1 MTCNVW
7 RSRRA
12 HHCKVCGFCM
22 ERFDHHCEV
31 MGNCVAKRN
40 HVFFATFLVA
50 CQVACGMMLGG
61 VVWRLRSRYFPGD
74 DSLKDGETYV
84 LLVLGIVY
92 GYHVLLLVFGDLHCC
107 AVITDVTTKDCLS
120 DPTLK
125 HNLPCLP
132 GRRNPS
138 ALLVAWQVACFG
150 PWRWRNQAVAPYS
163 QQRDLSDPGAR
174 GGGVWSAVELT

>member
-1 MTCNVW
+1 MLTSLW
-7 RSRRA
+7 
-12 HHCKVCGFCM
+12 HDLPK
-22 ERFDHHCEV
+22 
-31 MGNCVAKRN
+31 
-40 HVFFATFLVA
+40 L
-50 CQVACGMMLGG
+50 QV
-61 VVWRLRSRYFPGD
+61 
-74 DSLKDGETYV
+74 
-84 LLVLGIVY
+84 
-92 GYHVLLLVFGDLHCC
+92 
-107 AVITDVTTKDCLS
+107 TDVTTKDCLS